1 MQNLNWIYSVG
12 IVLILLFCLV
22 TWRCCSLYYS
32 FTSSSSSLFNFQ
44 ESVPGS
50 NHRLLPLW
58 YLCFLLS
65 DSLRNRSSS
74 EHFNRNAKGSKST
87 LMTQC
92 IENQSG
98 YIKKNFR
105 ACPQKAFE
113 TPPEIWLIFK
123 SETVTVVSRSRSP
136 FYILRALLCISF
148 WGTTRSKNL
157 PACLF
162 YWARGWEDENKQV
175 KTGVLFSPKSL
186 LNVFFL
192 DWMDSSL
199 LFHFIQGSIHSQNLT
214 FC

>member
-1 MQNLNWIYSVG
+1 MYRVG
-12 IVLILLFCLV
+12 IALILLFRLV
-22 TWRCCSLYYS
+22 TLLCCTLYYNS
-32 FTSSSSSLFNFQ
+32 TSSSSSLFNFQ

-65 DSLRNRSSS
+65 DSLRNHSSS

-87 LMTQC
+87 LMTKC

-98 YIKKNFR
+98 CIKKNFR

-113 TPPEIWLIFK
+113 SPPEIWLIFK
-123 SETVTVVSRSRSP
+123 SETITVVSCSRSP
-136 FYILRALLCISF
+136 FYILRALPCISF

-162 YWARGWEDENKQV
+162 YWARGWEDENKQI
-175 KTGVLFSPKSL
+175 KTRALFSAKPIISG
-186 LNVFFL
+186 
-192 DWMDSSL
+192 L
-199 LFHFIQGSIHSQNLT
+199 LFWIEWIIVHCSIL
-214 FC
+214 FKDWYAVKI